1 MTLITIKDGKLD
13 FGNHASTKKEKVE
26 GFMHEGNKYKV
37 SSYNEATRLEKN
49 EELVLETVPGTTIH
63 DFEKSEDKG
72 FLSFSV
78 EGFPTST
85 IITAQL
91 EEDSI
96 YRVTA
101 GKDSL
106 GSMKSN
112 VSGKVKFSVDL
123 SNPKHIVIEKA

>member
-1 MTLITIKDGKLD
+1 MTVKEGRLN
-13 FGNHASTKKEKVE
+13 FGNHNSKTKEKVE
-26 GFMHEGNKYKV
+26 GFVYENNKYKV

-63 DFEKSEDKG
+63 DFEKKEDKG

-91 EEDSI
+91 EEDAI
-96 YRVTA
+96 YRVTV

-112 VSGKVKFSVDL
+112 VSGKVKFSIDL
-123 SNPKHIVIEKA
+123 TTPKHIVIEKA